1 MIYENIKALCKAHR
15 TTVGAL
21 EKELGFGCS
30 TIAGWKHACP
40 SAKKLK
46 MVADRFD
53 VPMEMLMGDVETE
66 AISGEILVFENGEA
80 VCGNSFDGPWE
91 LVKLLSVF
99 GKGRKI
105 QVRVYGDAKNGDGA
119 SV

>member
-1 MIYENIKALCKAHR
+1 MHEKETIYENILALCQTHG
-15 TTVGAL
+15 TTIGAL

-30 TIAGWKHACP
+30 TISSWKKGCP

-53 VPMEMLMGDVETE
+53 VPMELLMGDADAET
-66 AISGEILVFENGEA
+66 ITGSFLVFENGEA
-80 VCGNSFDGPWE
+80 ICGDSFGRLWE
-91 LVKLLSVF
+91 LVKLLSIF

-105 QVRVYGDAKNGDGA
+105 EVRVYGE
-119 SV
+119 